1 MDNNKRKDA
10 WLVYCTWKA
19 VITYDTAKCKDAE
32 EGAEG
37 RDADAEAEGVL
48 DTF

>member
-1 MDNNKRKDA
+1 MKI
-10 WLVYCTWKA
+10 CT
-19 VITYDTAKCKDAE
+19 VKCKDAE